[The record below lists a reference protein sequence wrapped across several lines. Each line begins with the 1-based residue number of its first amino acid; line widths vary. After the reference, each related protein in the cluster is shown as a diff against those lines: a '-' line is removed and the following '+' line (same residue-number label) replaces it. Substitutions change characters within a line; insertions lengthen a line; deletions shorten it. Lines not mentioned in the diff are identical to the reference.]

1 MKFNPENASAL
12 DIVRIFYRVLI
23 PRPIA
28 WVSTKS
34 KNGIDNLAPFSF
46 YGGVCAN
53 PPIVSLGIGRRKD
66 NQKDT
71 AKNLIETGE
80 CVIHLATESRS
91 ETIVKSSLEIDAD
104 TSEFDVCELERKEA
118 DIVNAKIVAE
128 MPVAMECKMY
138 KHLEVGKG
146 PVDFILVEIIKFHID
161 DTYLD
166 SRGYPDAEKLNPL
179 SRLGGREYSSMG
191 NIWTINRPE

>member
-1 MKFNPENASAL
+1 MKFDPANASTL

-34 KNGIDNLAPFSF
+34 KDGIDNLAPFSF

-53 PPIVSLGIGRRKD
+53 PPIVSLGIGRRGD

-71 AKNLIETGE
+71 ARNLIETEE
-80 CVIHLATESRS
+80 CVIHLSTDEMS
-91 ETIVKSSLEIDAD
+91 ETIVKSSSEIDSQI
-104 TSEFDVCELERKEA
+104 SEFEMCELVRKEA
-118 DIVNAKIVAE
+118 DVVGAKIVGG
-128 MPVAMECKMY
+128 MPVAMEGRLY

-161 DTYLD
+161 DAYLD
-166 SRGYPDAEKLNPL
+166 FRGYPDAEKLNPL
-179 SRLGGREYSSMG
+179 SRLGGREYSSIG
-191 NIWTINRPE
+191 NIWTIDRPE